1 MLKIMR
7 SHKLKRF
14 IAVLFILLSVFS
26 MCFSVAAKAEV
37 AALSFVTI
45 AVCATLLTSFGI
57 KFANSGDL
65 VRGVQYFWDSL
76 LDGARASISGLVSLC
91 GTYQKAKL
99 QIPFALYQQLSALA
113 MPQLLGGI
121 T

>member
-7 SHKLKRF
+7 SNRLKRF

-45 AVCATLLTSFGI
+45 AVCATLLN
-57 KFANSGDL
+57 KAN
-65 VRGVQYFWDSL
+65 F
-76 LDGARASISGLVSLC
+76 C
-91 GTYQKAKL
+91 
-99 QIPFALYQQLSALA
+99 
-113 MPQLLGGI
+113 
-121 T
+121 